1 MDFIH
6 GFADAM
12 EGPTTV
18 SALLHAA
25 TMCYCSVF
33 LVIRNSI
40 SFYTIAWVEY
50 INAYLLQASLH
61 SFASLLHFFNMYL
74 KKIISYSTCAQLG
87 FDVCCLFL
95 KPIYFGIISIY
106 LIMHFFKALLFLCAE
121 LFIHGINDEQVP

>member
-1 MDFIH
+1 LDFIH

-40 SFYTIAWVEY
+40 SFYSCSSDKY
-50 INAYLLQASLH
+50 IYAYLSQALPH
-61 SFASLLHFFNMYL
+61 FFASFVAFFQYEF
-74 KKIISYSTCAQLG
+74 KK
-87 FDVCCLFL
+87 
-95 KPIYFGIISIY
+95 
-106 LIMHFFKALLFLCAE
+106 
-121 LFIHGINDEQVP
+121 NN